1 MVKPTKGRVAITK
14 NIEEM
19 LDLAAKI
26 YAKHLEDGADSY
38 LHHLEGSNW
47 DEIGPTI
54 SEVLIDHQQ
63 AESLKAQAEEK
74 YRKRDAKFQLVME
87 LIRASKNLLKGK
99 YAKNPKTLSNWGF
112 NVDDTP
118 KAKKKKENK

>member
-1 MVKPTKGRVAITK
+1 MVKPTRGRVAITK

-26 YAKHLEDGADSY
+26 YAKHQEDGADSY
-38 LHHLEGSNW
+38 LHHLEGANW
-47 DEIGPTI
+47 NEIGPI
-54 SEVLIDHQQ
+54 IPEVLANHQQ
-63 AESLKAQAEEK
+63 AESLKAQAEER
-74 YRKRDAKFQLVME
+74 YRMRDAKFKLVMD
-87 LIRASKNLLKGK
+87 LILSTKNLLKGK

-118 KAKKKKENK
+118 KVKKKREKK